1 MASVSSIDQTSISAV
16 DLAIAKSVEK
26 EVQQGV
32 SHVET
37 KPGPSNDITVKQP
50 KVGAGKVESASAAV
64 SALDH
69 VGVSSVDLDIAASVE
84 KEAESVAP
92 VKVPNISE
100 KVPEKEIDSGPHET
114 KGIDTR
120 ITCICFAAC
129 TYTFVIPPNSNTF
142 SDWRRMCHVSWV
154 NTH

>member
-37 KPGPSNDITVKQP
+37 KPGPSNEISVKQP
-50 KVGAGKVESASAAV
+50 KVGTGKVESPSAAV

-84 KEAESVAP
+84 KEAASESVVV
-92 VKVPNISE
+92 VKEPDVSE
-100 KVPEKEIDSGPHET
+100 KVPEKEIDTGAHKT

-120 ITCICFAAC
+120 II
-129 TYTFVIPPNSNTF
+129 
-142 SDWRRMCHVSWV
+142 
-154 NTH
+154 